1 VEQLGWINNLERKI
15 GKYAIRNLM
24 IYITGLNGLVALLS
38 LYTQNN
44 PNAGDISQKLYMI
57 PPLVM
62 QGEVWRLVTFLFI
75 PPETS
80 PIFLLFVLYFYYM
93 IGNTLEHEWGS
104 FKFNIYYLIGV
115 LGTIAAAFLG
125 TGIATSMFLNFSLIF
140 AFAYLFPN
148 YQILI
153 FFIIPVK
160 MKYLAWAYLAL
171 LVYMFRGFP
180 VEGLI
185 TIVGSALNFL
195 LFFGKDI
202 FYRIST
208 GRKVH
213 QSRRSFES
221 QKPKVIYIHRCA
233 VCGRTERD
241 DKSLE
246 FRYCMDCEGDHE
258 YCMEH
263 LQSHE
268 HVKGQ
273 GEPKKLN

>member
-1 VEQLGWINNLERKI
+1 VGKLDWIDKLERKI

-24 IYITGLNGLVALLS
+24 IYITGLNGLVALLMIVS
-38 LYTQNN
+38 QNI
-44 PNAGDISQKLYMI
+44 PNAGDIVSKLYLI
-57 PPLVM
+57 PYLVTH
-62 QGEVWRLVTFLFI
+62 GEVWRLVTFLLI
-75 PPETS
+75 PPSTS
-80 PIFLLFVLYFYYM
+80 PIWLIFVLYFYYM

-104 FKFNIYYLIGV
+104 FKFNIYYLIGI

-125 TGIATSMFLNFSLIF
+125 TGVTTSMYLNFSLIF

-171 LVYMFRGFP
+171 LVVTFIGSP
-180 VEGLI
+180 VVGLI
-185 TIVGSALNFL
+185 TIIGSALNFL

-213 QSRRSFES
+213 QNRRNFES

-263 LQSHE
+263 LQTHE
-268 HVKGQ
+268 HIKGS
-273 GEPKKLN
+273 GA